1 MATDQQKCEAL
12 VGELA
17 FIGEQ
22 DIYQSTITIY
32 SSGQAILVGRTTHGI
47 AKKVNFEG
55 LPALRAALKSRAQ
68 YGFGHPLNR
77 DGIRW
82 EFRQGRFRFD
92 CLGSMVN
99 ILFSTYPRKSIFKL
113 FFVR

>member
-22 DIYQSTITIY
+22 DVYQSTITIY
-32 SSGQAILVGRTTHGI
+32 SSGQAILVGRTTDGT

-55 LPALRAALKSRAQ
+55 LPALRAALRSHAQ
-68 YGFGHPLNR
+68 YGFGHPLDR
-77 DGIRW
+77 DGIQW
-82 EFRQGRFRFD
+82 EFRQGRFRF
-92 CLGSMVN
+92 
-99 ILFSTYPRKSIFKL
+99 IYPTREHG
-113 FFVR
+113 